1 MLNTRYPI
9 LLYCS
14 KILPLPYL
22 ISKLHT
28 KWRHSPAF
36 WLGDRYENPR
46 SLLLSPPDTDH
57 AETRRG
63 KPSVNRRWDITR
75 SAMCG
80 DYILAVA
87 AKVLAQI
94 RNEDV
99 LIVLA
104 QVLAD
109 LVQGKLRDCFPQ
121 QNTVEAWI
129 WNIQI
134 SKTFKIRTFWN
145 LDFEWFSIWMV
156 RFIALLEL

>member
-1 MLNTRYPI
+1 MALTVNSYC
-9 LLYCS
+9 LLQ
-14 KILPLPYL
+14 
-22 ISKLHT
+22 
-28 KWRHSPAF
+28 
-36 WLGDRYENPR
+36 
-46 SLLLSPPDTDH
+46 DH

-109 LVQGKLRDCFPQ
+109 LVRGDTCFLYIPPYLSIKSITLLEQ
-121 QNTVEAWI
+121 QN
-129 WNIQI
+129 
-134 SKTFKIRTFWN
+134 
-145 LDFEWFSIWMV
+145 
-156 RFIALLEL
+156 LEGKKC

>member
-1 MLNTRYPI
+1 MNV
-9 LLYCS
+9 
-14 KILPLPYL
+14 
-22 ISKLHT
+22 
-28 KWRHSPAF
+28 
-36 WLGDRYENPR
+36 
-46 SLLLSPPDTDH
+46 LSDH

-109 LVQGKLRDCFPQ
+109 LVRGKL
-121 QNTVEAWI
+121 
-129 WNIQI
+129 
-134 SKTFKIRTFWN
+134 
-145 LDFEWFSIWMV
+145 
-156 RFIALLEL
+156 

>member
-1 MLNTRYPI
+1 MDDD
-9 LLYCS
+9 
-14 KILPLPYL
+14 KQ
-22 ISKLHT
+22 
-28 KWRHSPAF
+28 
-36 WLGDRYENPR
+36 ENGLF
-46 SLLLSPPDTDH
+46 SFSDH

-109 LVQGKLRDCFPQ
+109 LVRGKLLMIDTFNLKGNNCHML
-121 QNTVEAWI
+121 
-129 WNIQI
+129 QI
-134 SKTFKIRTFWN
+134 VN
-145 LDFEWFSIWMV
+145 L
-156 RFIALLEL
+156 

>member
-1 MLNTRYPI
+1 MTFETLVLCYDE
-9 LLYCS
+9 L
-14 KILPLPYL
+14 
-22 ISKLHT
+22 
-28 KWRHSPAF
+28 
-36 WLGDRYENPR
+36 ENLVFP
-46 SLLLSPPDTDH
+46 DH

-109 LVQGKLRDCFPQ
+109 LVRGKLSINDSIKC
-121 QNTVEAWI
+121 
-129 WNIQI
+129 QI
-134 SKTFKIRTFWN
+134 
-145 LDFEWFSIWMV
+145 
-156 RFIALLEL
+156 ELK